1 MTAKFKIGD
10 KLKRVRGGRFMGLD
24 IGDTAIVSEIIKT
37 GTTAVARFQGFGTHL
52 HSLDNYEL
60 VEEKE
65 EMTNKFVRAAFYIG
79 GDKELS
85 EAVQKKLFEMG
96 YDWEY
101 VGRGQNVVELRG
113 KNYIYTNTD
122 GFLTYSYTHACGYE
136 KYLVEIETTR
146 TLNVSFTMPSPED
159 AERKEKLDRIAKIEA
174 ELAALKDSL

>member
-10 KLKRVRGGRFMGLD
+10 KLKRVRGGTYGKMTEGSV
-24 IGDTAIVSEIIKT
+24 GIVSMINQDNEIEFD
-37 GTTAVARFQGFGTHL
+37 GCQMWRYHGDF
-52 HSLDNYEL
+52 YEL

-96 YDWEY
+96 YFWRNT
-101 VGRGQNVVELRG
+101 GRGVFDVEYP
-113 KNYIYTNTD
+113 YITTD
-122 GFLTYSYTHACGYE
+122 VNGCIYQSPTTYGCENIA
-136 KYLVEIETTR
+136 VEINTHR

-159 AERKEKLDRIAKIEA
+159 IERKEKLERIAKIEA
-174 ELAALKDSL
+174 ELAALKNSL